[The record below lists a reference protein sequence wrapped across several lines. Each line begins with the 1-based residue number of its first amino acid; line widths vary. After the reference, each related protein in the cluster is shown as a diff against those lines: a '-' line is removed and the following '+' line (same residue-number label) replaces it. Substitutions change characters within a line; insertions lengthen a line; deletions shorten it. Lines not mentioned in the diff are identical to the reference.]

1 MYHTGG
7 SNPLWCM
14 YSTQFVPYVFFA
26 IFPYALLFV
35 ILTETIPQTLK
46 AYIYS
51 VTPCYRANER
61 HTVVFKS
68 VVPNLSVVLRIS
80 SNFVFMARSGEIDGY
95 AGSRI
100 TCMGGNRSRE
110 QAFGKQ
116 YIDQW
121 I

>member
-1 MYHTGG
+1 M
-7 SNPLWCM
+7 
-14 YSTQFVPYVFFA
+14 VYVFHTICPLCVFCN
-26 IFPYALLFV
+26 FPIRIAVCDFDRNDS
-35 ILTETIPQTLK
+35 TK
-46 AYIYS
+46 HSRHIYS